1 MINEDLTA
9 SINEIFYS
17 IQGEAKNSGKPT
29 IFIRTAGCP
38 FRCSY
43 CDTEYAFTEG
53 NKFKISNIISKI
65 KSYKTNYVTV
75 TGGEPLAQ
83 KNIIILLSALLNN
96 SYNVSI
102 ETSGLLDISDIPNDI
117 EIVMD
122 IKTPSSNEDS
132 KNIKNNLS
140 IIKKTDVIKF
150 VIGNREDYEW
160 SKDILIKNS
169 LTHFENIY
177 FSPVHDSLNLSDL
190 ADWILSD
197 NLNVTLQLQ
206 LHKYIWGDERGR

>member
-1 MINEDLTA
+1 MSDNFNI

-17 IQGEAKNSGKPT
+17 IQGEAKNTGKPT

-43 CDTEYAFTEG
+43 CDTEYAFSEG
-53 NKFKISNIISKI
+53 KKTSIDNIISKI
-65 KSYKTNYVTV
+65 KIYNTKYITV

-83 KNIIILLSALLNN
+83 KNIVNLLNALIEK
-96 SYNVSI
+96 SYKVSI
-102 ETSGLLDISDIPNDI
+102 ETSGLIDISIIPNSV

-132 KNIKNNLS
+132 KNIYNNLS
-140 IIKKTDVIKF
+140 ILKATDVIKF
-150 VIGNREDYEW
+150 VIGNKLDYEW
-160 SKDILIKNS
+160 SKDVIVKNNLS
-169 LTHFENIY
+169 NTDNIY
-177 FSPVHDSLNLSDL
+177 FSPVHESLGLSDI
-190 ADWILSD
+190 ADWILND

-206 LHKYIWGDERGR
+206 LHKYIWGNERGK

>member
-1 MINEDLTA
+1 MINEDLTV

-83 KNIIILLSALLNN
+83 KNTIILLSALLNN

-169 LTHFENIY
+169 LSNFKNIY
-177 FSPVHDSLNLSDL
+177 FSPVHDVLNLSDL

>member
-1 MINEDLTA
+1 MGKVFDIA
-9 SINEIFYS
+9 INEIFYS

-53 NKFKISNIISKI
+53 EQWKFDKILSYI
-65 KSYKTNYVTV
+65 KKYKTKFVTV
-75 TGGEPLAQ
+75 TGGEPLSQ
-83 KNIIILLSALLNN
+83 RNILPLLNLLFKEN
-96 SYNVSI
+96 YCVSI
-102 ETSGLLDISDIPNDI
+102 ETSGLIDISEIPKEI

-122 IKTPSSNEDS
+122 IKTPSSLEDGN
-132 KNIKNNLS
+132 NIMNNLS
-140 IIKKTDVIKF
+140 YIKKDDVIKF
-150 VIGNREDYEW
+150 VIGSKNDYEW
-160 SKDILIKNS
+160 AKNIIIKYD
-169 LTHFENIY
+169 LLKLKNIY
-177 FSPVHDSLNLSDL
+177 FSPVHNILELNDI
-190 ADWILSD
+190 ADWILKD